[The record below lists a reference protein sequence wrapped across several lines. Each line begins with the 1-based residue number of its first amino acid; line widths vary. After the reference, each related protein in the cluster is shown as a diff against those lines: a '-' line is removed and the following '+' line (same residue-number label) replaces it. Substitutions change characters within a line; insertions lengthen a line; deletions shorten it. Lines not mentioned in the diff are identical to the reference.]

1 MRWKDVCKWSWRTL
15 LRGVCRLAKDLRS
28 LLPKQQF
35 CDTLNASQIA
45 IKAMDLAVKYL
56 PSLDFNHSADTIKE
70 HWKLVILC
78 TKAIGLLG
86 IERFWTILNGKVDSW
101 YPKSWWEP
109 NRKRAKS
116 VLTVWY
122 LACLG
127 LIHIA
132 HTTKKWLE
140 SVMLSTT
147 LRGLLDMVIFCTILN
162 GKMDSWYPKVRSD
175 FNGKPAKSIRNPLT
189 LWRMLS
195 FILTLF
201 VFLLQA
207 TAFLVWAKPMDEDRC

>member
-1 MRWKDVCKWSWRTL
+1 MKDHPCL
-15 LRGVCRLAKDLRS
+15 GL
-28 LLPKQQF
+28 
-35 CDTLNASQIA
+35 I
-45 IKAMDLAVKYL
+45 
-56 PSLDFNHSADTIKE
+56 HSAETNKKCLKFFISRTTSRG
-70 HWKLVILC
+70 LC
-78 TKAIGLLG
+78 G

-116 VLTVWY
+116 ILTVRY

-132 HTTKKWLE
+132 HTNKKWSEL
-140 SVMLSTT
+140 VMLSTT

-162 GKMDSWYPKVRSD
+162 GKMDSWYPKVQSD
-175 FNGKPAKSIRNPLT
+175 FNGKPARLIRNPLT